1 MTRRLCDPL
10 QERETER
17 AFVLE
22 FMLFVVAS
30 LLALALCAFWGGPP
44 SDNDNDSPPEKSP
57 KPSTPTMP
65 TTTKKNP

>member
-1 MTRRLCDPL
+1 MTRRLRDPL
-10 QERETER
+10 QERATER

-30 LLALALCAFWGGPP
+30 LLALALCAFWGGP
-44 SDNDNDSPPEKSP
+44 SNGNDNDSPPEKP
-57 KPSTPTMP
+57 ITPTTP